1 MDWDNLLNLF
11 RMENLIYWIV
21 TMVVVILTTIKQF
34 NRQERNNKSKN
45 DEIMMNLQKIEKQ
58 NVKMINL
65 LELHSQDIKSL
76 KKDVNVLEH
85 RVSRLED
92 SQVNIYKHLGG
103 KENDN
108 TWDNFI
114 GNIIVI
120 TCALCNFKTG

>member
-1 MDWDNLLNLF
+1 MDWDNLLHLF

-34 NRQERNNKSKN
+34 NRQEKNNKSKN
-45 DEIMMNLQKIEKQ
+45 DEIMVNLQRIEKQ

-103 KENDN
+103 KEIDN
-108 TWDNFI
+108 T
-114 GNIIVI
+114 
-120 TCALCNFKTG
+120 

>member
-1 MDWDNLLNLF
+1 MDWDNLLSLF

-34 NRQERNNKSKN
+34 NRQEKNNKSKN

-108 TWDNFI
+108 T
-114 GNIIVI
+114 
-120 TCALCNFKTG
+120 

>member
-1 MDWDNLLNLF
+1 MDWDNLLHLF
-11 RMENLIYWIV
+11 RMENLIYWVV

-34 NRQERNNKSKN
+34 NKQDKNNKSNN
-45 DEIMMNLQKIEKQ
+45 DEIMVNLQRIEKQ

-65 LELHSQDIKSL
+65 LELHSQDIKTL

-92 SQVNIYKHLGG
+92 SHVNIYKHLGG

-108 TWDNFI
+108 T
-114 GNIIVI
+114 
-120 TCALCNFKTG
+120 

>member
-1 MDWDNLLNLF
+1 MDWDNLLHLF
-11 RMENLIYWIV
+11 KMENLIYWIV

-34 NRQERNNKSKN
+34 NRQEKSNKSKN
-45 DEIMMNLQKIEKQ
+45 DEIMVNLQRIEKQ

-65 LELHSQDIKSL
+65 LELHSQDIIFL

-108 TWDNFI
+108 
-114 GNIIVI
+114 
-120 TCALCNFKTG
+120 A

>member
-1 MDWDNLLNLF
+1 MDWDNLLHLF

-34 NRQERNNKSKN
+34 NRQDKNNKSNN
-45 DEIMMNLQKIEKQ
+45 DEIMVNLQRIEKQ

-65 LELHSQDIKSL
+65 LELHSQDIKTL

-92 SQVNIYKHLGG
+92 SHVNIYKHLGG

-108 TWDNFI
+108 T
-114 GNIIVI
+114 
-120 TCALCNFKTG
+120 